1 MTHQVQH
8 AKQFG
13 HSAQARPASV
23 GQAGFTL
30 IELMIVVAIVG
41 ILASVAIPAYSDYT
55 VRAKVTEA
63 VTAAGAIKTSVAD
76 YYYANG
82 ELPTSNAEAGIA
94 ESTAFSSDVISEI
107 TIEPGTS
114 EGVDAGTISIEL
126 DPNLASDIESGNK
139 LVFAPFTSNGNIS
152 WSCSVSKWGGDFP
165 SKYAPAICRDAGGA

>member
-1 MTHQVQH
+1 MTHQVLNQ
-8 AKQFG
+8 KQFRQSG
-13 HSAQARPASV
+13 QARPASV

-82 ELPTSNAEAGIA
+82 DLPTSNAEAGIGEPA
-94 ESTAFSSDVISEI
+94 SFASGVISEI
-107 TIEPGTS
+107 SIEPGTS
-114 EGVDAGTISIEL
+114 EGVNAGTISVEFNP
-126 DPNLASDIESGNK
+126 DLATDIETENK
-139 LVFAPFTSNGNIS
+139 LVFTPYESNGGIS
-152 WSCSVSKWGGDFP
+152 WSCSVSKRGGDFP
-165 SKYAPAICRDAGGA
+165 SKYAPAVCRDAGGV